1 MPRRLSR
8 STHTS
13 ARHGRTATGLGIALV
28 ATLLFAAC
36 TAGPSTRPAI
46 VQQDQPGAEKQ
57 QQRTHGKDPRS
68 LPPLEKAPENSID
81 WKDCDSDTSE
91 LLDDHSGVPDDV
103 DFSCAGVITSSQSSE
118 PGGDINRIHVL
129 RAGDGKVPLLVL
141 NDVDGAP
148 GSVYAARLA
157 ARMPDD
163 VLKKFSLIGVDR
175 RGTGE
180 SDPIDCIPDEV
191 RGKLL
196 GHDPGS
202 DDVGPLMDAA
212 RSAGQRCAIA
222 LRGNQ
227 GSYDSTHTADDLEQL
242 RSALGVKHLNAL
254 SRGESS
260 HVLLSYAQQHPH
272 RVGRF
277 VLNGVPDPSTEIRAK
292 FDTRAKS
299 AAASLKA
306 FDDDCDGDCA
316 FDGDARD
323 AVGDMVQQLRDKPA
337 RTDAGFRM
345 GPALALYAVQRGL
358 GQPERWSKL
367 ATGIDEATD
376 GDPDTLAE
384 FVEPLLTGTS
394 GRSPRLDAAVTTMC
408 NDTTARPPVDR
419 INTLLD
425 KLQDNHSLFGGL
437 AGQQLAWC
445 SPWKPRDKPIDPAE
459 VSDVPPMVATSS
471 AADPTVPEKGT
482 RRAVEQLPGA
492 ALVRWQGAG
501 HGALRSDCVG
511 DAVRDYLLDDVVPS
525 QGTLCPA

>member
-8 STHTS
+8 FARSP
-13 ARHGRTATGLGIALV
+13 ARHGRAAAGIGFTLV
-28 ATLLFAAC
+28 SMLLFAAC

-46 VQQDQPGAEKQ
+46 VQQHRPAPEKQ
-57 QQRTHGKDPRS
+57 QQTPQDDPRS
-68 LPPLEKAPENSID
+68 LPPLQEAPGNSID
-81 WKDCDSDTSE
+81 WEDCDSDTRE
-91 LLDDHSGVPDDV
+91 RLDKGSGVPDDV
-103 DFSCAGVITSSQSSE
+103 DFSCAGIVTSSQDADH
-118 PGGDINRIHVL
+118 PGSDINRVHLL

-148 GSVYAARLA
+148 GSMYAARLA

-163 VLKKFSLIGVDR
+163 VLEKFSLIGVDR
-175 RGTGE
+175 RGTGG
-180 SDPIDCIPDEV
+180 SDPIDCIPDEA
-191 RGKLL
+191 RTKLL

-202 DDVGPLMDAA
+202 DDIAPLMDAA
-212 RSAGQRCAIA
+212 RSAGQRCALG

-227 GSYDSTHTADDLEQL
+227 GSYDSTHAADDLEQL
-242 RSALGVKHLNAL
+242 RSSLGVKHLNAV

-260 HVLLSYAQQHPH
+260 RVLLSYAQQHPH

-277 VLNGVPDPSTEIRAK
+277 VLNGIPDPSPEIRTV
-292 FDTRAKS
+292 FDTIAKGTT
-299 AAASLKA
+299 AGLEA
-306 FDDDCDGDCA
+306 FDDDCDSDCP

-323 AVGDMVQQLRDKPA
+323 TVGDMVQQLRDKPA

-358 GQPERWSKL
+358 GQPQQWSKL
-367 ATGIDEATD
+367 ATGIAEATD

-394 GRSPRLDAAVTTMC
+394 GRPPRLDAAVTTMC

-419 INTLLD
+419 INTLLND
-425 KLQDNHSLFGGL
+425 LQDDHSLFGGL

-445 SPWKPRDKPIDPAE
+445 SPWKPRDKPIKPAE

-482 RRAVEQLPGA
+482 RRAAEQLPGA

-501 HGALRSDCVG
+501 HGALRSECVA
-511 DAVRDYLLDDVVPS
+511 DAVSDYLLDDVVPS
-525 QGTLCPA
+525 QETLCPA